1 MDGSQRGDL
10 TAGAG
15 RYSGRAIQRDRLAL
29 AGGRLCPVVAW
40 GETRPALECASE
52 RARLGKPER
61 EGDVGDGAAR
71 VFDVAQG
78 EVLARIV
85 DELEVGRLC
94 LGEPALQGARAHVEP
109 LRRIFF

>member
-40 GETRPALECASE
+40 VETRPALECASE
-52 RARLGKPER
+52 RARLGKHER
-61 EGDVGDGAAR
+61 EGDVGDRAAR
-71 VFDVAQG
+71 VFDVRQG
-78 EVLARIV
+78 EVLW
-85 DELEVGRLC
+85 RLC
-94 LGEPALQGARAHVEP
+94 AENEARRRGLSVRVVRIGRELVMFM
-109 LRRIFF
+109 LRY